1 MVIPIKDVVVVM
13 DVVVV
18 GNVVVVPVD
27 RSMEVQERNVGNG
40 RGALVFWECIVCSV
54 SEFRVGDD
62 AVCVVVL
69 VMVVVCGCCAACIVS
84 SIRSFVSCKAM
95 ARWTC
100 SECNNRNPIWAPTS
114 IQAISALFVVVV
126 GRDDG
131 DDDDGSTVVSI
142 GLSISGA

>member
-1 MVIPIKDVVVVM
+1 MGIPIEDVVVMVA
-13 DVVVV
+13 VV

-27 RSMEVQERNVGNG
+27 RSMEVLERNVGNG
-40 RGALVFWECIVCSV
+40 RWALVFWECIFCSV

-69 VMVVVCGCCAACIVS
+69 VMVVVCGCAACIVS